1 MINPRHYEPC
11 HEKDKHFFLKKKE
24 QRDWLIVTN
33 PRLKSHCHKN
43 WIWRHFKNH
52 IFFTEIEK

>member
-1 MINPRHYEPC
+1 MNPVMKRINTL
-11 HEKDKHFFLKKKE
+11 KKKKE

>member
-1 MINPRHYEPC
+1 MNPVMKRINTF
-11 HEKDKHFFLKKKE
+11 KKKKE